1 LESER
6 FNENGIPK
14 GFYNIETFW
23 NTIWKEEV
31 LSLSKKTNKSS
42 ADEEK
47 VQSIVSDEKAKELE
61 EAVDGA
67 SSNMR
72 VLSGWVKYT
81 FAAIAI
87 FGALFHL
94 YILNFHP
101 IDPLIFRSVHLAFGA
116 VLGFILFKGWKTN
129 SNKVSIFDWLLIV
142 AILYVTFYIYTNLQA
157 VLSRFGTVPQ
167 TQDTIVAVLGFI
179 VVLELTRRT
188 SGWTLPILAGIF
200 SLYAFVGPYLP
211 GILNHRGYSF
221 ERFVTYIFKDNGI
234 FGVTLDVSSKY
245 ILLFIVFGAF
255 LQMSGV
261 GRYFIDFA
269 FSLAG
274 GMRGGPAKVAVI
286 SSGLMGMMNGTS
298 AGNAVATG
306 SLTIPL
312 MRRVGYNG
320 RFAAATEATASAG
333 GQIMVPIMGAGAF
346 IMAEVTGIKYSEII
360 IAATIPAILYFISV
374 YFMVDFQAIKN
385 NMRGLK
391 RSELPSLKGILK
403 QAYLFIPIII
413 LITSLVMGYSV
424 IRSGTISILAC
435 LVVSW
440 IQPSTRMGLKKVLH
454 ALELGMKN
462 TIQLLAVCACAGII
476 VGVIALTGVGQRFS
490 SLLLG
495 IADNNMLIALIF
507 AMLISI
513 ILGMGMPTTAAYA
526 VAASV
531 VAPGLIQMGLEP
543 LAAHMFVFYFAVMSA
558 ITPPVAL
565 AAYAAAGVAG
575 TDPFKTG
582 ITAFKLGIAA
592 FIVPFMFIY
601 SPELMMIGAGW
612 KIIVATITASVGIYF
627 LAAMVQGW
635 FAGINTNLLVR
646 VLLLAAALTLINAG
660 LVTDMIAI
668 GIATVAVVIQRLK
681 KKSEPLM
688 NTNKAV

>member
-1 LESER
+1 MS
-6 FNENGIPK
+6 NDKINNK
-14 GFYNIETFW
+14 VTK
-23 NTIWKEEV
+23 KED
-31 LSLSKKTNKSS
+31 LN
-42 ADEEK
+42 
-47 VQSIVSDEKAKELE
+47 SIISDEKAKELE
-61 EAVDGA
+61 EAVDGGEQ
-67 SSNMR
+67 MR
-72 VLSGWVKYT
+72 VLSGKLKFT
-81 FAAIAI
+81 FMIIAVS
-87 FGALFHL
+87 GALFHL

-116 VLGFILFKGWKTN
+116 VLGFIIFKGWKTK
-129 SNKVSIFDWLLIV
+129 SNKISIVDWLLIGS
-142 AILYVTFYIYTNLQA
+142 ILYVTFYICSNLTA
-157 VLSRFGTVPQ
+157 VLSRFGTVPN
-167 TQDTIVAVLGFI
+167 THDVVVATLGVI

-200 SLYAFVGPYLP
+200 SLYSFFGPYLP
-211 GILNHRGYSF
+211 GILNHRGYNY
-221 ERFVTYIFKDNGI
+221 ERFITYIFKDNGI

-274 GMRGGPAKVAVI
+274 GMRGGPAKVSVL

-312 MRRVGYNG
+312 MKRVGYKG
-320 RFAAATEATASAG
+320 QFAAATEATASAG
-333 GQIMVPIMGAGAF
+333 GQIMIPIMGAGAF
-346 IMAEVTGIKYSEII
+346 IMAEVTGIRYSEII
-360 IAATIPAILYFISV
+360 IAATIPALLYFISV

-385 NMRGLK
+385 NMKGLK
-391 RSELPSLKGILK
+391 RSELPPLKGILK

-413 LITSLVMGYSV
+413 LMGAILMGYSV
-424 IRSGTISILAC
+424 IRSGTVAILAC

-440 IQPSTRMGLKKVLH
+440 IHPSTRMGIKKVLL

-490 SLLLG
+490 SMLLG
-495 IADNNMLIALIF
+495 IADNNMLLALFF
-507 AMLISI
+507 AMFISI

-543 LAAHMFVFYFAVMSA
+543 LFAHMFVFYYAVMSA

-565 AAYAAAGVAG
+565 AAFAAAGVAG
-575 TDPFKTG
+575 TDPMKTG
-582 ITAFKLGIAA
+582 VTAFKLGIAA
-592 FIVPFMFIY
+592 FVVPFMFIY
-601 SPELMMIGAGW
+601 SPELLMVGGGLNIAW
-612 KIIVATITASVGIYF
+612 AFVTASVGIY
-627 LAAMVQGW
+627 LLSAAVQGW
-635 FAGINTNLLVR
+635 FAKKSANWPVRIVLIVGSICFINSS
-646 VLLLAAALTLINAG
+646 LTWDA
-660 LVTDMIAI
+660 IAFAI
-668 GIATVAVVIQRLK
+668 VIITIIIQRMRK
-681 KKSEPLM
+681 VHDFTMEK
-688 NTNKAV
+688 TA

>member
-1 LESER
+1 
-6 FNENGIPK
+6 
-14 GFYNIETFW
+14 
-23 NTIWKEEV
+23 
-31 LSLSKKTNKSS
+31 LSKKTNKKST
-42 ADEEK
+42 DEEK
-47 VQSIVSDEKAKELE
+47 VHSIVSEEKAKELE
-61 EAVDGA
+61 EAVDGN
-67 SSNMR
+67 SNMR

-81 FAAIAI
+81 FMAIAV

-116 VLGFILFKGWKTN
+116 VLGFILFKGWKSN
-129 SNKVSIFDWLLIV
+129 SNKVSVIDWLLIA

-274 GMRGGPAKVAVI
+274 GMRGGPAKVSVI

-312 MRRVGYNG
+312 MRRVGYKG
-320 RFAAATEATASAG
+320 QFAAATEATASAG
-333 GQIMVPIMGAGAF
+333 GQIMIPIMGAGAF

-360 IAATIPAILYFISV
+360 IAATIPALLYFLSV

-391 RSELPSLKGILK
+391 RSELPPLKGIFK
-403 QAYLFIPIII
+403 QAYLFIPIIL
-413 LITSLVMGYSV
+413 LITALLMGYSV
-424 IRSGTISILAC
+424 IRSGTVAILAC

-440 IQPSTRMGLKKVLH
+440 IQPSTRMGLKKVLQ

-490 SLLLG
+490 SMLLS

-601 SPELMMIGAGW
+601 SPEIMMVGSGG
-612 KIIVATITASVGIYF
+612 KIVIATITASVGIYF

-635 FAGINTNLLVR
+635 FAGASTNWLVRILLLV
-646 VLLLAAALTLINAG
+646 ASLTLINAN
-660 LVTDMIAI
+660 LYTDLTAL
-668 GIATVAVVIQRLK
+668 GIVAVAVFIQRMRK
-681 KKSEPLM
+681 KAEPRIET
-688 NTNKAV
+688 NTAI

>member
-1 LESER
+1 M
-6 FNENGIPK
+6 
-14 GFYNIETFW
+14 IEVR
-23 NTIWKEEV
+23 EV
-31 LSLSKKTNKSS
+31 LSLDNLTN
-42 ADEEK
+42 EEK
-47 VQSIVSDEKAKELE
+47 KQSIVSDEKAKELE
-61 EAVDGA
+61 EAVDGN
-67 SSNMR
+67 SNMR
-72 VLSGWVKYT
+72 VLTGWVKYSFMT
-81 FAAIAI
+81 IAVA
-87 FGALFHL
+87 GALFHL

-101 IDPLIFRSVHLAFGA
+101 IDPMIFRSIHLAFGA

-129 SNKVSIFDWLLIV
+129 SNKVSILDWLLIA

-200 SLYAFVGPYLP
+200 SLYAFIGPYLP

-312 MRRVGYNG
+312 MRRVGYSG

-360 IAATIPAILYFISV
+360 IAATIPALLYFISV
-374 YFMVDFQAIKN
+374 YFMVDLQAVKN

-391 RSELPSLKGILK
+391 RNELPSLKGILK

-440 IQPSTRMGLKKVLH
+440 IHPSTRMGLKKIIH

-490 SLLLG
+490 SLLLS
-495 IADNNMLIALIF
+495 IADNNMLVALIF

-543 LAAHMFVFYFAVMSA
+543 LAAHMFVFYFSVMSA

-582 ITAFKLGIAA
+582 VTAFKLGIAA

-601 SPELMMIGAGW
+601 SQELMMMGAGW
-612 KIIVATITASVGIYF
+612 KILLATITASVGIYF

-635 FAGINTNLLVR
+635 FAGGKTNLLVR
-646 VLLLAAALTLINAG
+646 ILLLAASLTLINAG
-660 LVTDMIAI
+660 LVTDLIAI
-668 GIATVAVVIQRLK
+668 GIAAVAVVIQMMK
-681 KKSEPLM
+681 NESEPPIS
-688 NTNKAV
+688 TNKAV